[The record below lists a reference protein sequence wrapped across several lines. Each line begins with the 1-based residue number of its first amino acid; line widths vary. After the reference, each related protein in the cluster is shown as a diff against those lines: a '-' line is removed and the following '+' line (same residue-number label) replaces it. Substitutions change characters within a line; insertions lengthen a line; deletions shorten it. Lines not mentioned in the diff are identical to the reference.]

1 MAAEAVKQCFELTNE
16 YAWTG
21 KMVHVA
27 VIQFVGLALMISVMF
42 MATVATA
49 VLSLQLFF
57 TIRLMT
63 AGPTGF
69 DKAARFYEDNR
80 MWRWRER
87 AIFGIKWSLCVF
99 MLSTGFMLY
108 AKFYTEGAP
117 EVEKMNE
124 HLKEEEYGVHKIMA
138 TCILVIFIVLSA

>member
-69 DKAARFYEDNR
+69 DKAARFYQEDR

-87 AIFGIKWSLCVF
+87 AIFGVKWSLVVF
-99 MLSTGFMLY
+99 TLSTGFMLY
-108 AKFYTEGAP
+108 VKFYTEGAP
-117 EVEKMNE
+117 AVEHESEEMHE
-124 HLKEEEYGVHKIMA
+124 KEYTYHQ
-138 TCILVIFIVLSA
+138 VL

>member
-69 DKAARFYEDNR
+69 DKAARFYQDNR
-80 MWRWRER
+80 MWIWRER
-87 AIFGIKWSLCVF
+87 AIFSIKYSLALF

-108 AKFYTEGAP
+108 VKFYTEGAP
-117 EVEKMNE
+117 EIEEMHKHQKEKE
-124 HLKEEEYGVHKIMA
+124 
-138 TCILVIFIVLSA
+138 

>member
-1 MAAEAVKQCFELTNE
+1 MGMSAEAVKQCFELGKDFRFMG
-16 YAWTG
+16 ALLHAAFLQLTG
-21 KMVHVA
+21 
-27 VIQFVGLALMISVMF
+27 FFLMCVVMF

-69 DKAARFYEDNR
+69 DKAARFYTDKR
-80 MWRWRER
+80 MWIWRER
-87 AIFGIKWSLCVF
+87 AIFSVKWSIVGF

-108 AKFYTEGAP
+108 VKFYVEGMP
-117 EVEKMNE
+117 EHMNE
-124 HLKEEEYGVHKIMA
+124 EAKGETREAEDSE
-138 TCILVIFIVLSA
+138 FR